1 MRGDGVI
8 RVMWR
13 RGVRYGLMTVVGAT
27 ALAAAACGGSDTLSQ
42 EDVIETVA
50 PSTVALTGRVGD
62 GSAGGTGVVIDAERG
77 LVLTNSHVVV
87 GLSALRARVGDDAST
102 DGPARVVAKAPCE
115 DLAVVQLVN
124 TPPNLT
130 AITFGS
136 SADVKSG
143 QTVTA
148 LGYPASFEN
157 PDEQK
162 VVSTTGIVSSANVA
176 AEPDPSLPRY
186 ASTIQHQAPINP
198 GNSGGPLVNEKGELI
213 GINTLGNT
221 EQGGRTIQGQYYAIS
236 VDHVRKFLPDL
247 EAGKSTTDVGWDMS
261 PVDTVSLRDIF
272 ANDPDFASADEGAL
286 LESQVQAGDLD
297 GLYVWRTDTASPA
310 GKANIYF
317 GDLITSIEGTSV
329 RSMSDV
335 CEILASHAPG
345 ETIAVRGRYLNSA
358 RDTDQVLDTWRADVT
373 LK

>member
-1 MRGDGVI
+1 MKREG
-8 RVMWR
+8 WL
-13 RGVRYGLMTVVGAT
+13 VRYGLLTVVGGA
-27 ALAAAACGGSDTLSQ
+27 ALFAAACGGSDTLSQ
-42 EDVIETVA
+42 EDVIAKVT
-50 PSTVALTGRVGD
+50 PSTVSLTGRVGD
-62 GSAGGTGVVIDAERG
+62 GLSGGTGVVIDAKRG

-87 GLSALRARVGDDAST
+87 GLSALRARVGDDPAT
-102 DGPARVVAKAPCE
+102 EGPARVVAKAPCE

-124 TPPNLT
+124 PPSDLT
-130 AITFGS
+130 AITFGH

-157 PDEQK
+157 PEEQK
-162 VVSTTGIVSSANVA
+162 IVSTTGIVSSANVA
-176 AEPDPSLPRY
+176 AEPDASLPRY

-198 GNSGGPLVNEKGELI
+198 GNSGGPLVDEKGDLI

-236 VDHVRKFLPDL
+236 VDHLQKFLPGL

-261 PVDTVSLRDIF
+261 PVGNVALADIF
-272 ANDPDFASADEGAL
+272 ANDPDFASAATGQAIED
-286 LESQVQAGDLD
+286 QVKTGDVD
-297 GLYVWRTDTASPA
+297 GLYVWRTDTGSPA

-317 GDLITSIEGTSV
+317 GDLITSVEGTSV
-329 RSMSDV
+329 HSAADV

-345 ETIAVRGRYLNSA
+345 DTLAVRGRYLNSA
-358 RDTDQVLDTWRADVT
+358 RDTDQVLTGWKAEIV

>member
-1 MRGDGVI
+1 MI

-13 RGVRYGLMTVVGAT
+13 RGARCGLMTVVGAT

-42 EDVIETVA
+42 EDVIAKVS

-102 DGPARVVAKAPCE
+102 EGPARVVAKAPCE

-124 TPPNLT
+124 PPKDLT
-130 AITFGS
+130 EITFGS

-162 VVSTTGIVSSANVA
+162 VVTTTGIVSSANVA
-176 AEPDPSLPRY
+176 AEPDPSLPKY
-186 ASTIQHQAPINP
+186 TSTIQHQAPINP

-236 VDHVRKFLPDL
+236 VDHVQKFLPDL
-247 EAGKSTTDVGWDMS
+247 EEGKSTTDAGWDMS
-261 PVDTVSLRDIF
+261 PVGTVALADIF
-272 ANDPDFASADEGAL
+272 ANDPDFASAATG
-286 LESQVQAGDLD
+286 QAIQDQIQSGDVN
-297 GLYVWRTDTASPA
+297 GLYVWRTDTGSPA
-310 GKANIYF
+310 GKANIFF
-317 GDLITSIEGTSV
+317 GDLVTSVEGTSV
-329 RSMSDV
+329 HSVADV
-335 CEILASHAPG
+335 CDILASHAPG
-345 ETIAVRGRYLNSA
+345 DSLAVRGRYLNSA
-358 RDTDQVLDTWRADVT
+358 RDTDQVLTTWKAEVV
-373 LK
+373 LN